1 MTFSFFNYNLAS
13 SFHDFVDTFIDTM
26 FTNIGNDSIL
36 KVMRYW
42 GPVKGIGQNNKD
54 KSSRYIYTYIESYSH
69 ISVVGVSV
77 AFVKF

>member
-42 GPVKGIGQNNKD
+42 GPVKVIGLHIELYG
-54 KSSRYIYTYIESYSH
+54 YIL
-69 ISVVGVSV
+69 VVGVSV